1 MLASGTRAPIDP
13 NHQDDV
19 PHVFACSRKRQA
31 MPLPKLS
38 HPVCLQPPCASSC
51 SLAWTDIVF
60 RDRKDRPE
68 RVLCVGLASFGPLM
82 GCVAEKQKYSNV
94 VERLTC
100 RYRPLGADF
109 VHVSRMLIAWFNVEI
124 WPSPAFG
131 SWIYVLGACLVGF
144 MMVSEHE
151 HICRDMPCGPHGTP
165 WCKSVM

>member
-68 RVLCVGLASFGPLM
+68 RVLCVGLASLARLTTPVVEKLTDSILTGWSTRVDGPLD
-82 GCVAEKQKYSNV
+82 VDFQLASRTFNAWLNV
-94 VERLTC
+94 KVWL
-100 RYRPLGADF
+100 YAAHG
-109 VHVSRMLIAWFNVEI
+109 SRAGMRA
-124 WPSPAFG
+124 
-131 SWIYVLGACLVGF
+131 ACLVDLKLIGGRA
-144 MMVSEHE
+144 
-151 HICRDMPCGPHGTP
+151 HIQ
-165 WCKSVM
+165 